1 MEPRSHPEQQAQ
13 QRRMGRGGHIREGL
27 LTLAR
32 VAGQVTSFRPVSRD
46 PGTLLWLPAEAL
58 LWVQHSRVLCRWSG

>member
-1 MEPRSHPEQQAQ
+1 MEPCSHPEQKDQ
-13 QRRMGRGGHIREGL
+13 QRRVGRACHIREGL

-46 PGTLLWLPAEAL
+46 PGTLLWLPAEEG
-58 LWVQHSRVLCRWSG
+58 VQHSRVLCRWSG